1 MFDPKNPTGSLK
13 KMQASNRKAR
23 KDQLEQGTCSSIL
36 DDLKR
41 VIKESLTPEEYSEWE
56 CKLVDVPYP
65 GSTGYYAII
74 GTPPNDDG
82 DTSCAIRNFFRNQ
95 QSLPPEQR
103 QNYCHIS
110 CPCRRCNPSM

>member
-1 MFDPKNPTGSLK
+1 MSG
-13 KMQASNRKAR
+13 
-23 KDQLEQGTCSSIL
+23 II

-41 VIKESLTPEEYSEWE
+41 IIKESLTPDEYSEWE
-56 CKLVDVPYP
+56 RKMAEPWP
-65 GSTGYYAII
+65 GGTGYYAIMDQ
-74 GTPPNDDG
+74 PQDDG

-110 CPCRRCNPSM
+110 CPCRRCNPCM